1 MNFVQTF
8 NFVDPRTLF
17 PTWSL
22 ISALQ
27 ELNMWIPF
35 ELYLENWKYPS
46 FTKTSFSRKCITLI
60 WKVLCCL
67 GLCCLKSPS
76 SIEMKVQTLVRASSG
91 SPVCSVFSVCQVYW
105 VGPSMGGTLAAALYE
120 YLFCPDPEVK
130 KRETFVKTPFTA
142 AKQRQDSATA
152 QEPLFTVM
160 DVERAERRE
169 REVSGEVLSSVWL
182 ERKESTNAPNAAVCS
197 CRRAH

>member
-1 MNFVQTF
+1 MTDKVRRKRKEQDLSHISATVFLWILYK
-8 NFVDPRTLF
+8 RLILLILGLF

-67 GLCCLKSPS
+67 GLCCLNESADLSLSILGITCVLCFPCARCTGWVRQWVAPWLQLFMNTCSAPTQRWRNARLSWRRPS
-76 SIEMKVQTLVRASSG
+76 LLLNNARIQPRPRS
-91 SPVCSVFSVCQVYW
+91 
-105 VGPSMGGTLAAALYE
+105 
-120 YLFCPDPEVK
+120 
-130 KRETFVKTPFTA
+130 
-142 AKQRQDSATA
+142 
-152 QEPLFTVM
+152 
-160 DVERAERRE
+160 
-169 REVSGEVLSSVWL
+169 LSSLSWM
-182 ERKESTNAPNAAVCS
+182 
-197 CRRAH
+197 

>member
-1 MNFVQTF
+1 
-8 NFVDPRTLF
+8 
-17 PTWSL
+17 
-22 ISALQ
+22 
-27 ELNMWIPF
+27 
-35 ELYLENWKYPS
+35 
-46 FTKTSFSRKCITLI
+46 
-60 WKVLCCL
+60 
-67 GLCCLKSPS
+67 
-76 SIEMKVQTLVRASSG
+76 
-91 SPVCSVFSVCQVYW
+91 
-105 VGPSMGGTLAAALYE
+105 MGGTLAAALYE